1 MEIQAAKV
9 YYCMATAS
17 TRTSHV
23 SVGDIILGINDIQLF
38 TSPTDGALFSNTDEF
53 FENCREKIITSTAPR
68 SVRFIRFFRNIYRG
82 RIVAPRDAKLNHV
95 EASFLFNKTHLLP
108 VARFVIGEGEGT
120 DDDEDPRLRD
130 ARESGMTSVVF
141 DVVFPDEE
149 SLGINLWPNL
159 LMWSS
164 ALGATDN
171 KPVILNNTRRLRP
184 SEFAGAA
191 LSAPPI
197 IRQAS
202 SSSTQPITTSTPTSY
217 AAPSSSFHNTPASFN
232 NKEVASP
239 GHKTMSPSST
249 VHPSVEKT
257 KERERTESPT
267 LNPWEDIRSTASAAP
282 WVEPL
287 LARHENKGRVSVGDF
302 SINLPY
308 QHTLV
313 TYPSTYHLNP
323 LFHTSSHL
331 DLLGKQS

>member
-17 TRTSHV
+17 ARTTHV
-23 SVGDIILGINDIQLF
+23 AVGDIILGINDIQLF

-53 FENCREKIITSTAPR
+53 FENCREKIVTSSAPR
-68 SVRFIRFFRNIYRG
+68 SVRFIRFFRDIYRG

-95 EASFLFNKTHLLP
+95 EASFLFNKSHLLP
-108 VARFVIGEGEGT
+108 VASFVVGEGEGME
-120 DDDEDPRLRD
+120 DEDPRLRD

-141 DVVFPDEE
+141 DVVFPDVE

-171 KPVILNNTRRLRP
+171 KPVIQNNTRRLRP

-191 LSAPPI
+191 LSVPPI

-202 SSSTQPITTSTPTSY
+202 SSSSSSHVPTATPPPATY
-217 AAPSSSFHNTPASFN
+217 ATPSSSFHNTPASFH
-232 NKEVASP
+232 NKEAHHKEVSSP
-239 GHKTMSPSST
+239 GNKLTSSPT
-249 VHPSVEKT
+249 TLHPSVEKT

-267 LNPWEDIRSTASAAP
+267 LNPWEDIRSAASAAP
-282 WVEPL
+282 WIEPL
-287 LARHENKGRVSVGDF
+287 LARHENKGRVSNYDF
-302 SINLPY
+302 V
-308 QHTLV
+308 H
-313 TYPSTYHLNP
+313 
-323 LFHTSSHL
+323 
-331 DLLGKQS
+331 

>member
-17 TRTSHV
+17 ARTSHV

-53 FENCREKIITSTAPR
+53 FENCREKIISCAAPR
-68 SVRFIRFFRNIYRG
+68 CVRFIRFFRNIYRG

-108 VARFVIGEGEGT
+108 VARFIVGEGEGT
-120 DDDEDPRLRD
+120 DDEDPRLRD

-141 DVVFPDEE
+141 DVVFPDVE

-171 KPVILNNTRRLRP
+171 KPVIQNNTRRLRP

-191 LSAPPI
+191 LSVPPI

-202 SSSTQPITTSTPTSY
+202 SSSSSQFATAAPPPPPTTHAT
-217 AAPSSSFHNTPASFN
+217 PSSSFHNTPASFHN
-232 NKEVASP
+232 REPVTPGNKTTSP
-239 GHKTMSPSST
+239 ITS
-249 VHPSVEKT
+249 HPSVEKT

-267 LNPWEDIRSTASAAP
+267 VNPWAVIRSTASAAP
-282 WVEPL
+282 WIEPV
-287 LARHENKGRVSVGDF
+287 LARHENKGRVSDYDLLNEPTLLPTPINP
-302 SINLPY
+302 SYQHPPYQPILSTHLINLSY
-308 QHTLV
+308 
-313 TYPSTYHLNP
+313 
-323 LFHTSSHL
+323 
-331 DLLGKQS
+331 